1 MTTNGP
7 VGSQL
12 DRITAWYRAQRPQ
25 LPRLGPS
32 TLHSAQRATPAPR
45 PGRAGVQGWGLSR
58 RHGHLIRSVVA
69 DAMRQLSVEDRVV
82 IYLSYYQG
90 WTTSRIAANL
100 ELTEAAVQ
108 SQLHTGLG
116 ALRLALREMG
126 VPA

>member
-1 MTTNGP
+1 
-7 VGSQL
+7 
-12 DRITAWYRAQRPQ
+12 
-25 LPRLGPS
+25 
-32 TLHSAQRATPAPR
+32 
-45 PGRAGVQGWGLSR
+45 
-58 RHGHLIRSVVA
+58 VVA